1 MKRTIIYK
9 YITLLITVS
18 TAFSVNRNGTT
29 AANFLEIDIGSAGSS
44 MGGAYVSLANDL
56 SAVYW
61 NPAGLSAIKNR
72 ESLFL
77 YQPWIIGI
85 DNIFAGVGFE
95 LPRIGTL
102 AFTINYLDYGDE
114 EVTTVDQPEGTG
126 ELYTANEYALSISYG
141 RRIVNWFS
149 FGASAKYISSNIWHN
164 SASAFALD
172 LGVIV
177 DTDFFSVTGDRHN
190 GLKIGMS
197 ISNYG
202 THMKYDGMDLL
213 NPIDITDDY
222 GNFENVP
229 GQFKTDEWEL
239 PLLFRIGVS
248 IQPLYSS
255 SQVLTLSIDALH
267 PNNNSESINLGG
279 QYEYRIPGGTSLFL
293 RIGLKGTN
301 KVNFEELDFGSS
313 EGETRIEKVNNA
325 EYGFTYGGGLKINL
339 GRNQTI
345 KIDYGYKAMGM
356 LGNMHQYSLGYIF

>member
-1 MKRTIIYK
+1 MKRVISHLCFI
-9 YITLLITVS
+9 LLIAVNMV
-18 TAFSVNRNGTT
+18 FPVNRNGTT
-29 AANFLEIDIGSAGSS
+29 AANFLEIDLGSAGSS
-44 MGGAYVSLANDL
+44 MGGAYVSLVSDM

-61 NPAGLSAIKNR
+61 NPAGLSAIRNR
-72 ESLFL
+72 ETLFL
-77 YQPWIIGI
+77 YQPWIVGI
-85 DNIFAGVGFE
+85 ENVFAGIGFE

-102 AFTINYLDYGDE
+102 AFSINYLDYGDE
-114 EVTTVDQPEGTG
+114 EVTTVDQPDGTG
-126 ELYTANEYALSISYG
+126 ELYTANEYALGISYG
-141 RRIVNWFS
+141 RKIVNWFS
-149 FGASAKYISSNIWHN
+149 FGVTAKYISSSIWHT

-177 DTDFFSVTGDRHN
+177 DTEFFSVTGDRHN

-202 THMKYDGMDLL
+202 TRMKYDGMDLL

-222 GNFENVP
+222 GNFANVP
-229 GQFKTDEWEL
+229 GQFKTDGWEL

-301 KVNFEELDFGSS
+301 KISFEELNFDS
-313 EGETRIEKVNNA
+313 GENETITVENA
-325 EYGFTYGGGLKINL
+325 QYGLTYGGGLKINL
-339 GRNQTI
+339 GRNQTM
-345 KIDYGYKAMGM
+345 KIDYGFRTMGM
-356 LGNMHQYSLGYIF
+356 LGNMHQYTLGYIF